1 MDDLRGERDLAR
13 QELHDARFDVHYHEG
28 RVAHW
33 EQGFYRIVGERRDF
47 RLRLEASRNENADL
61 REQVNMYRN
70 RATAWHEQYNVLAEV
85 RNQENG
91 RLQKR
96 VADLRRR
103 NADLQNA
110 ARGDARTFMPSPPPA
125 PGTFT
130 DFTTQAARGVQQAP
144 PPVQ

>member
-1 MDDLRGERDLAR
+1 MDDLRGGRDLAR

-61 REQVNMYRN
+61 RD
-70 RATAWHEQYNVLAEV
+70 VLAEV

-91 RLQKR
+91 RLQER